1 MPQRGVASRRGRR
14 DVRVVP
20 QRTASPSH
28 SCMGMFYTLMQARV
42 SFRARNLCSDW
53 KLIDSCQNHLL
64 SNGVLTCVS
73 NGVLTCVLSLLCS
86 YRGYD
91 CRNNLF
97 YTSSGEVV
105 YHVAAVGVVYNR
117 SAHSQRFYTGHTDD
131 ILCLALHPSQVQRSS
146 PPL

>member
-1 MPQRGVASRRGRR
+1 MLQRGVTSRRGRR

-20 QRTASPSH
+20 RGTASPSH
-28 SCMGMFYTLMQARV
+28 SCMGMLYTLMQPRV
-42 SFRARNLCSDW
+42 SFRARNLCSIW
-53 KLIDSCQNHLL
+53 KLINSSQNHL
-64 SNGVLTCVS
+64 SNGVL
-73 NGVLTCVLSLLCS
+73 NTCVLFLLCS

-105 YHVAAVGVVYNR
+105 YHVAAVGIVYNR
-117 SAHSQRFYTGHTDD
+117 TAHSQRFYTGHTDD

-146 PPL
+146 PL